1 MRLSQRHLTAC
12 ILVLFCSVATFA
24 KSKQEPL
31 RRANV
36 HLSETTFN
44 LADFG
49 AVGDGV
55 ADDGPA
61 LQSALDA
68 IEVAGGGT
76 LLIPSGRYLIAT
88 PVVKDFSS
96 VSNATLTIQGVP
108 SLTMPA
114 PPTAGGNELAAGLD
128 LTSELIPAT
137 GQTQIAINLS
147 NIHQLSIEHV
157 GFTGREAVA
166 TDAFIT
172 LYLLNIDEATIRHCE
187 FYGLYSVNGNIIRAD
202 RSELSIELTVF
213 LGCSANSGVYGPI
226 VENLE
231 WRRFSIA
238 NSIFLDYGLRAFFG
252 KTGYGSPLSWIN
264 IGNAQA
270 PTPESS
276 RREVIVRDT
285 FLDEG
290 GWIGLTVLPYRFCPP
305 CSPIDLI
312 YISGLKMNVSNLNTA
327 GHKLYD
333 AQNLLIENSR
343 YGWSHLTDSAVD
355 INRFGNVILDN
366 LTCIDSADR
375 IRVDAATQRL
385 TVINSVYRELASLAP
400 STTVMQTSPEDD
412 PVQYVRRQFVSVIGR
427 QPDPAAHFY
436 WSDLLIR
443 CGNNNDCL
451 NQTRSDLGEYLNK
464 RPSADF
470 AITGTALDENGD
482 PLVGATV
489 NLTGSQSVATT
500 TDSQGSFRFSR
511 LPTVGNYNVTLS
523 KRHYFFLPATQN
535 IKDATADVSLT
546 FDARLT
552 LFAITGTALDENHAP
567 LAGATVNLTG
577 SQSAVTTTDLQGS
590 FRFPGLPT
598 IGNYNVTLSKRHYTF
613 LPATQ
618 NITDVTDDV
627 SLTFDA
633 RLNRHAIAGRIAGV
647 NGASISG
654 ILVRL
659 DQSPEVTQITDVNGF
674 YSFTQVPAGQNY
686 TVTPEPNT
694 DFVFAPVT
702 TTFSDLSG
710 DQTANFMG
718 WLRPEITTEPGSN
731 VALALDSVT
740 FIAQPFSPF
749 NSLDFSNDGFLR
761 ITIFAKKV
769 EPSVTLSQVS
779 VLAEDNLGQ
788 FHPLQIEGMG
798 NVPGQSWLK
807 QFNLKLATSTF
818 SNSCIK
824 VRLTIASVPSNE
836 ARICLGQVTDL
847 PNGNNHR
854 EP

>member
-1 MRLSQRHLTAC
+1 MLSPRHLTAC

-36 HLSETTFN
+36 ELSETTFN

-76 LLIPSGRYLIAT
+76 LFIPSGKYLIAT

-96 VSNATLTIQGVP
+96 VSNATLTIQGLP

-114 PPTAGGNELAAGLD
+114 PPSAGGNELAAGLD

-137 GQTQIAINLS
+137 GETQIAITLS
-147 NIHQLSIEHV
+147 HIHQLSIEHV

-166 TDAFIT
+166 TDASIT
-172 LYLLNIDEATIRHCE
+172 LYLTDIDEATIRHCE
-187 FYGLYSVNGNIIRAD
+187 FYGLYSVNGNIIRAV

-213 LGCSANSGVYGPI
+213 LGCSANSGVYGPL

-231 WRRFSIA
+231 WRRFSIS
-238 NSIFLDYGLRAFFG
+238 NSIFLDYGLRAFYG
-252 KTGYGSPLSWIN
+252 KTGHGSPLSWIN
-264 IGNAQA
+264 IGNAKA
-270 PTPESS
+270 PTPEYP

-290 GWIGLTVLPYRFCPP
+290 GWIGLSVLPYRFCSP
-305 CSPIDLI
+305 CPPIDLI
-312 YISGLKMNVSNLNTA
+312 YISGLKMNVSNLNTW
-327 GHKLYD
+327 GHLIYD
-333 AQNLLIENSR
+333 TQNLLIENSHF
-343 YGWSHLTDSAVD
+343 GWSHLTTAAVE
-355 INRFGNVILDN
+355 INRSGNVILDK
-366 LTCIDSADR
+366 LTCIDAADR

-385 TVINSVYRELASLAP
+385 TVINSVYRELASLAQ
-400 STTVMQTSPEDD
+400 STTVMETSPEDD
-412 PVQYVRRQFVSVIGR
+412 PVQYVRQQFKSVIGR

-451 NQTRSDLGEYLNK
+451 NQTRSALGEYLNEN
-464 RPSADF
+464 PPADF

-489 NLTGSQSVATT
+489 NLTGSQSVVTT
-500 TDSQGSFRFSR
+500 TDSQGSFRFPR
-511 LPTVGNYNVTLS
+511 LPTSGNYNVALS

-535 IKDATADVSLT
+535 ILNATADVSLT

-577 SQSAVTTTDLQGS
+577 SQSVVTTTDSQGS

-598 IGNYNVTLSKRHYTF
+598 IGNYDVALSKRHYTFLPATQNVTDVTNDVTLTFDARVTLFAITGTALDENGDPLAGATVTLTGSQSVVTTTDSQGSFRFPGLPTNGNYNVALSKRHYFFLPATQNITDVTDDVTLTFEARLTLFAITGTALDENHAPLAGATVTLTGSQSVVTTTDSQGSFRFPGLPTIGNYDVALSKRHYTF

-618 NITDVTDDV
+618 NITDVTD
-627 SLTFDA
+627 
-633 RLNRHAIAGRIAGV
+633 
-647 NGASISG
+647 
-654 ILVRL
+654 
-659 DQSPEVTQITDVNGF
+659 
-674 YSFTQVPAGQNY
+674 
-686 TVTPEPNT
+686 
-694 DFVFAPVT
+694 
-702 TTFSDLSG
+702 
-710 DQTANFMG
+710 
-718 WLRPEITTEPGSN
+718 
-731 VALALDSVT
+731 
-740 FIAQPFSPF
+740 
-749 NSLDFSNDGFLR
+749 
-761 ITIFAKKV
+761 
-769 EPSVTLSQVS
+769 
-779 VLAEDNLGQ
+779 
-788 FHPLQIEGMG
+788 
-798 NVPGQSWLK
+798 
-807 QFNLKLATSTF
+807 
-818 SNSCIK
+818 
-824 VRLTIASVPSNE
+824 
-836 ARICLGQVTDL
+836 
-847 PNGNNHR
+847 
-854 EP
+854 